1 MRLLD
6 TYNYSRIALKAYPAR
21 TSLILLAMSIGVA
34 SVIILTSLGEGARQY
49 VIGQFNSLGTNLLF
63 VMPGKTETKG
73 GIAPLVGTSTRD
85 LTIEDALSL
94 KQVANIQSLA
104 PLSLGAAPVSY
115 GSKEREVTVIGSSS
129 ELVKVLDLK
138 MRQGKFIPNEDPR
151 RGLAVCV
158 LGERLYKELFNQQRV
173 LGSWVRIGKYRYRVI
188 GILGSKA
195 QSIGLDMSN
204 TVLIPVANAQSM
216 FNAPSLFRIML
227 KLNNPE
233 AASRVEED
241 VIRII
246 KKRHDDTEDITVV
259 SQDALVGTF
268 DDILKILTLALA
280 GIAAISLFVAG
291 ILIMN
296 VMMISVS
303 QRKAEIGLLK
313 ALGAPTRQVLL
324 LFLSE
329 ALMLSLIGGFLGLL
343 IGLGGAQMIDYL
355 LPDFSIQTPLWSIF
369 AALGVTVFVG
379 LFFGGVPAHQATKLD
394 PVLALSGK

>member
-6 TYNYSRIALKAYPAR
+6 TFNFSRIALKAYPAR
-21 TSLILLAMSIGVA
+21 TALILLAMSIGVA

-49 VIGQFNSLGTNLLF
+49 VIGQFHSLGTNLLF

-94 KQVANIQSLA
+94 KRIRTIQAVA

-129 ELVKVLDLK
+129 ELLQVLDLK
-138 MRQGKFIPNEDPR
+138 IRQGQFIPNEDPR
-151 RGLAVCV
+151 RSLPVCI
-158 LGERLYKELFNQQRV
+158 LGEHVYQELFGQQQV
-173 LGSWVRIGKYRYRVI
+173 LGSWVRIGQYRYRVI

-195 QSIGLDMSN
+195 QSIGLDMSDA
-204 TVLIPVANAQSM
+204 VLIPVANAQSM
-216 FNAPSLFRIML
+216 FNAPSLFRIIL
-227 KLNNPE
+227 KLSDPE
-233 AASRVEED
+233 AASRVEAD
-241 VIRII
+241 IIRII
-246 KKRHDDTEDITVV
+246 KKRHEQTEDVTVI

-280 GIAAISLFVAG
+280 GIAAISLLVAG

-343 IGLGGAQMIDYL
+343 IGLGSTRALDYGL
-355 LPDFSIQTPLWSIF
+355 ADFPIQTPVWSIF
-369 AALGVTVFVG
+369 AALAVTLLVG
-379 LFFGGVPAHQATKLD
+379 LIFGSVPAHQATKLD